1 MNNNPNIPSVS
12 VAPVA
17 RATSQATTIEQTRAI
32 ADVQAAA
39 QMARVFPRDEAAAL
53 ARALEECS
61 KIELAE
67 RAFFELKRGKN
78 PVTGP
83 TVHLAKQLARAWGNV
98 VFGLKELRRETGQ
111 SEMIAFAW
119 DLQDNVRSEA
129 TFIVEHRRPGK
140 SAATLESTTDIQE
153 NNTSMGARRLR
164 EMIFDVL
171 PKSFVEQAIAKCHE
185 TQQKGGSEKTIAER
199 RAGMIAAFEEIGVS
213 KKRLEDKIG
222 APSAEWTLKDITD
235 MAIVYNS
242 IREGSMRVDE
252 AFPRT
257 PTVTATDL
265 TGVNTETGEVTGK

>member
-1 MNNNPNIPSVS
+1 MNNQIVPAVSVS
-12 VAPVA
+12 PVA

-39 QMARVFPRDEAAAL
+39 QMARAFPRDEAAAL

-67 RAFFELKRGKN
+67 RAFFSIKRKGGA
-78 PVTGP
+78 VTGP
-83 TVHLAKQLARAWGNV
+83 TVHLAKQLARAWGNIT
-98 VFGLKELRRETGQ
+98 FGLKELRRDAGQ
-111 SEMIAFAW
+111 SEMVAFAW
-119 DLQDNVRSEA
+119 DLESNIRSEA
-129 TFIVEHRRPGK
+129 TFIVEHRRPGDK
-140 SAATLESTTDIQE
+140 SETLKSTTAIQE

-171 PKSFVEQAIAKCHE
+171 PKSFTEQSMAKCHE
-185 TQQKGGSEKTIAER
+185 TQQKGGSEKTVAER
-199 RAGMIAAFEEIGVS
+199 RAGMIAAFEELGVS

-222 APSAEWTLKDITD
+222 SASTEWTQKDIAD

-242 IREGSMRVDE
+242 IREGEVRVDE

-257 PTVTATDL
+257 PAVTVADL
-265 TGVNTETGEVTGK
+265 TGVNLKTGEVTGK

>member
-1 MNNNPNIPSVS
+1 MNNPIVPAVSVS
-12 VAPVA
+12 PVA

-39 QMARVFPRDEAAAL
+39 QMARAFPRDEAAAL

-67 RAFFELKRGKN
+67 KAFFNIKRGGT
-78 PVTGP
+78 VTGP
-83 TVHLAKQLARAWGNV
+83 TVHLAKQLARAWGNIT
-98 VFGLKELRRETGQ
+98 FGLKELRRDAGQ

-119 DLQDNVRSEA
+119 DLQDNIRSEA
-129 TFIVEHRRPGK
+129 TFIVEHRRPGDK
-140 SAATLESTTDIQE
+140 AETLKSTTAIQE

-171 PKSFVEQAIAKCHE
+171 PKSFTEQAMAKCHE
-185 TQQKGGSEKTIAER
+185 TQQKGGSEKTVAER
-199 RAGMIAAFEEIGVS
+199 RAGMVAAFEELGVS

-222 APSAEWTLKDITD
+222 APSAEWTQKDIAD

-242 IREGSMRVDE
+242 IREGEVRVDE

-257 PTVTATDL
+257 PTVTAADL
-265 TGVNTETGEVTGK
+265 TGVNPKTGEVTGK